1 MNPLQPAFIVGAN
14 RPNAGRTLFA
24 LMLAD
29 WLSSLDASPCVLAD
43 GDPLRGT
50 LSRLSGNAAMPATRT
65 GALPDNCVV
74 DNADALAS
82 EPGNSNGSD
91 HRSIAAVA
99 RWLTEQAGKLETF
112 IACVLVD
119 DTSDADRA
127 SLDDLRSSVPAS
139 VCRGLVAVRN
149 AGMAARFPTEADQRY
164 ANAGG
169 WPTSKER
176 RAWLDSG
183 ARELVFSKP
192 PASLIRQVKGLG
204 MELTPNLL
212 RNNALWLLSRQQFLR
227 WRRDFADRAA
237 RALEPF

>member
-1 MNPLQPAFIVGAN
+1 
-14 RPNAGRTLFA
+14 
-24 LMLAD
+24 MLSD

-43 GDPLRGT
+43 GDPLRGA
-50 LSRLSGNAAMPATRT
+50 LSRLSGSAAMPATRT
-65 GALPDNCVV
+65 GTLHDNCVV

-82 EPGNSNGSD
+82 EPGTCNGSD
-91 HRSIAAVA
+91 RRSIAAVA
-99 RWLTEQAGKLETF
+99 RWLTEQAEAGKGKTF
-112 IACVLVD
+112 IVCVLVD
-119 DTSDADRA
+119 DTSDSDRA
-127 SLDDLRSSVPAS
+127 SLDELRASVPGS

-149 AGMAARFPTEADQRY
+149 AGMAPRFPTEADQRY
-164 ANAGG
+164 TNAGG
-169 WPTSKER
+169 WPTSQER

-212 RNNALWLLSRQQFLR
+212 RSNTLWLLSRQQFLR

-237 RALEPF
+237 RALQPFQPTQALSTAH